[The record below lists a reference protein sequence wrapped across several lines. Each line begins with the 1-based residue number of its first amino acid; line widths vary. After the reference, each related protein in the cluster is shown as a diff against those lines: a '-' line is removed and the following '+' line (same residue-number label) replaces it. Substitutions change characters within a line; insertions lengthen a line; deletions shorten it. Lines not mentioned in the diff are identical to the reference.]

1 MAALK
6 VLLSI
11 LAILSLMCILFLWNP
26 AKSSMS
32 PTYKN
37 ASFDSYNR
45 MDLPDP
51 TYLVDPTDPDHMDT
65 FDSVDTFDTFDTFD
79 SISSSG
85 SFGTSGSC
93 ATRKGELFPPF
104 PPVESYR
111 ASGIDNPVIDQGT
124 MQNAYALMNKSYTDG
139 GTDSMSQRLILFQV
153 KTSEMVRLVRAIQ
166 DTIINKLVGSAT
178 VCKDMHGADGLGD
191 ERRTLS
197 FACVTDPVA
206 LKDDII
212 QDVYDIIYGFVKTK
226 FHINMNEY
234 VVYYDLNRQLDLLEA
249 IIYPLMYSNLYTVH
263 GVQYITAD
271 WIRVKVEQNLK
282 IQDVL
287 LTVFSRRNI
296 DIEVDTDQH
305 TY

>member
-11 LAILSLMCILFLWNP
+11 LAILSLAYILFVWNP
-26 AKSSMS
+26 AKSSMG
-32 PTYKN
+32 PAYKN
-37 ASFDSYNR
+37 ASASFDSYNR
-45 MDLPDP
+45 MDLADP
-51 TYLVDPTDPDHMDT
+51 SYMANPTDPNYMDT
-65 FDSVDTFDTFDTFD
+65 FDSVDTFDTFD
-79 SISSSG
+79 SISSSD
-85 SFGTSGSC
+85 SFNTSGSC
-93 ATRKGELFPPF
+93 ATRKSELFPPF

-111 ASGIDNPVIDQGT
+111 ASGINNPVIDQGT

-139 GTDSMSQRLILFQV
+139 GTDSMSQRLILHQV
-153 KTSEMVRLVRAIQ
+153 KTSEMVKLVRTIQ
-166 DTIINKLVGSAT
+166 DAIINKLVGSAST
-178 VCKDMHGADGLGD
+178 CKDMHGADKLGD
-191 ERRTLS
+191 DRRTLS
-197 FACVTDPVA
+197 LACVTDPMA

-226 FHINMNEY
+226 FRINMNEY

-271 WIRVKVEQNLK
+271 WIRAKVEQNLK

-287 LTVFSRRNI
+287 MTVFSRRNI